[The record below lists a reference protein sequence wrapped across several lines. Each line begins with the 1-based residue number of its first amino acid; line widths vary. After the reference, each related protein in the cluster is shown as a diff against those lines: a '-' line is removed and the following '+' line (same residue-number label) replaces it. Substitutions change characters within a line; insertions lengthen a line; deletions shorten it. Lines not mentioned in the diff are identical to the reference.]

1 MGPQGMGSPPASGT
15 HHYTGEG
22 VDTGLGA
29 GEQPTVTIKRNTAK
43 PIRTEYKKAI
53 GIASRGMVAQQS
65 DTLTSANPLRAW
77 LMHMPTRI
85 GQNVNFGRRRPRQPC
100 ERCSRPA
107 SRHPARHGSCN
118 QHHEPARNG
127 RRHVATRDASQ
138 QAATSLYSESTMRR
152 APAFS
157 RRAR

>member
-1 MGPQGMGSPPASGT
+1 M
-15 HHYTGEG
+15 
-22 VDTGLGA
+22 DTGLGA

-85 GQNVNFGRRRPRQPC
+85 GQNVNFG
-100 ERCSRPA
+100 
-107 SRHPARHGSCN
+107 GS
-118 QHHEPARNG
+118 
-127 RRHVATRDASQ
+127 SQ
-138 QAATSLYSESTMRR
+138 KAVGDGAGFRTALVM
-152 APAFS
+152 
-157 RRAR
+157 